1 MGQMSPLW
9 RLLYITRSCR
19 KEPTNGSPDAPWFLG
34 LHACPCVRLTLWSP
48 SPGPRAQ
55 TRVWALGADQAE
67 TAASGLKPRANF
79 RGPATNNS
87 AK

>member
-19 KEPTNGSPDAPWFLG
+19 KEPTNGGPDAPWFLG
-34 LHACPCVRLTLWSP
+34 LRAC
-48 SPGPRAQ
+48 GPRAP
-55 TRVWALGADQAE
+55 TGVWALGADQAE
-67 TAASGLKPRANF
+67 TAASGLKPGAN
-79 RGPATNNS
+79 RGGPATNNS